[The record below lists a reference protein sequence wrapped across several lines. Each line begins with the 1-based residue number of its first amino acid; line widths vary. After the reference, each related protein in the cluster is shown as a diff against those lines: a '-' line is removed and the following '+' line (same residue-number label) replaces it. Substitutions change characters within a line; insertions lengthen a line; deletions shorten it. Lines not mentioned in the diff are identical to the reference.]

1 VFDLKQI
8 KKTTGLKAPFIVCY
22 GTSGVG
28 KTTFAAGAPNPIFIQ
43 TEQGEGSL
51 EIDSFVDKD
60 GKTLATTLEAVLGMI
75 DALIKENH
83 NYETLVIDSLDHL
96 EPLIHNQVCAE
107 NNKTSIEKFDYG
119 KGFTMSLDHFRLFLR
134 KCSQLRTDKTMAI
147 ILIAHHHIK
156 RFESPEHEAIDR
168 YDIKLHAKA
177 SGLIQ
182 ESVDAVLFA
191 KHKTTIKKED
201 KGFGQTRARGIHTG
215 ERVLVTAETPSCV
228 AKNRYGLPQEI
239 DLSWDAF
246 QSAIAES
253 LKSISEKTNT
263 TNKEST

>member
-1 VFDLKQI
+1 MFNLNQI

-28 KTTFAAGAPNPIFIQ
+28 KTTFAAGSPNPIFIQ

-51 EIDSFVDKD
+51 EIDSFVDER
-60 GKTLATTLEAVLGMI
+60 GKTLATSLESVLGMI
-75 DALIKENH
+75 DTLLKENH

-96 EPLIHNQVCAE
+96 EPLIHQTVCLE

-119 KGFTMSLDHFRLFLR
+119 KGFTMSLDHFRVFLK
-134 KCSQLRTDKTMAI
+134 KCQQLRTDKGMAI

-156 RFESPEHEAIDR
+156 RFESPEHESIDR

-239 DLSWDAF
+239 DLSWNAF
-246 QSAIAES
+246 QSAIADS
-253 LKSISEKTNT
+253 LNN
-263 TNKEST
+263 NKESK